1 MTQAMTVLTVDDD
14 DDVRAL
20 AADMLGDAG
29 FNVLTAASAEAALH
43 LLAGDNTIDVLF
55 TDVVMSGLSGMELAR
70 RAKRL
75 RPSLRVLI
83 ASGYWPHIVSSLS
96 ADERLSK
103 PYDAKSLVASVHR
116 VLADDIRLP
125 IG

>member
-1 MTQAMTVLTVDDD
+1 MTAGMTVLTVDDD

-20 AADMLGDAG
+20 AADMLGGAG
-29 FNVLTAASAEAALH
+29 FRVLTAASGEAALD
-43 LLAGDNTIDVLF
+43 LLEGDEAIDILF

-75 RPSLRVLI
+75 RPALLVLV
-83 ASGYWPHIVSSLS
+83 ASGYWPHIVTGLT

-103 PYDAKSLVASVHR
+103 PYDAKALVASLHR
-116 VLADDIRLP
+116 LLADGARLP
-125 IG
+125 TG